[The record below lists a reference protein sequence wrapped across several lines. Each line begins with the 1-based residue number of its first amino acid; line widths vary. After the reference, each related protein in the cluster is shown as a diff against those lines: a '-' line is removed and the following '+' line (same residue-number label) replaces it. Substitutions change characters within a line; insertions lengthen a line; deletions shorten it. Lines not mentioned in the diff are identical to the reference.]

1 MNSVHLIGNLTRD
14 PEIRYTQS
22 GTAIT
27 NFGVAIN
34 RTWTDN
40 GEKKE
45 KTTFVDITS
54 FGKQGEVIAQYFKKG
69 RKIGISGRLE
79 LDQWEDKQTQQ
90 KRSKLFVVCEQFYFA
105 DSERSEAAPTARP
118 PSARPTPTP
127 APPQDN
133 DDSDVPF

>member
-1 MNSVHLIGNLTRD
+1 MNAVHLIGNLTRD

-45 KTTFVDITS
+45 KTTFIDITS

-79 LDQWEDKQTQQ
+79 LGQWEDKQTQQ

-105 DSERSEAAPTARP
+105 DSERHPTP
-118 PSARPTPTP
+118 PPTPTP